1 MNKYWATLIRWRL
14 CNSRHP
20 GFQRKATGHDRG
32 GRGGRGQEP
41 IKHQENIPDNIPKFE
56 SRMDSA
62 AHKLFWQKMKFKNQR
77 YNIKSD
83 PFFSMFKKQ
92 ILLNNRHTVNFD
104 KYPIKNKKFND
115 L

>member
-1 MNKYWATLIRWRL
+1 MNNIEKTPKPNSTNIAKAKTTLFTNYEISKTN
-14 CNSRHP
+14 CT
-20 GFQRKATGHDRG
+20 F
-32 GRGGRGQEP
+32 
-41 IKHQENIPDNIPKFE
+41 IPDNIPKFE